1 MENEQKKV
9 LHWVRG
15 NTLSLAIPLEK
26 ETITEEERIKEDYIV
41 EDDDVVTV
49 NLVSSSRR
57 YIYAPKSIEGNV
69 VSIEDNGEL
78 DLGTYG
84 VEVLISKANGKRLR
98 SFWNYLIKI
107 HNTNDV
113 VLEEWDDF
121 ADVSGEILDSAIFFF
136 AKGDPFTYEDFTQEQ
151 LDDIKR
157 PALEAANVATQ
168 AAQNAN
174 DAATNANNAK
184 NAAII
189 ATNLANSATQNANDA
204 ANSANAAAISA
215 NQAKRNADTATINA
229 NNATES
235 ALEATSDAISATE
248 DAKRATDKTEE
259 AIEQAQRAAVIG
271 SNPDFIGS
279 DYYVYKYNARL
290 GRYERSNIYVRGE
303 NGDKG
308 EKGDKGDKGD
318 AGTTDYNLLENKPT
332 RVSQFDN
339 DADYATESFV
349 NSSIATATATY
360 RGSFNL
366 VTDLGLSVGAST
378 ADVSTALATSI
389 PDADNNDYCFVQ
401 VPVATDT
408 PTVIARIDRYKH
420 NGSGWL
426 YEYTLNNSGFTA
438 EQWDA
443 INSGITSGD
452 VDKLDALP
460 TSAQLTSL
468 LNGKQDTI
476 NDLASIRSGASAGAT
491 AYQKPQAGIPESD
504 LSQGVKD
511 KMNEKEVFWATY
523 GQTTAAE
530 IDAAVAAG
538 KQILCV
544 NGGHIHTYAGKDNQ
558 YHYFFAIIGNIS
570 YRRLQLQ
577 ISNNGWA
584 FHNIGVQG
592 TANKVIS
599 WQATPDNTH
608 YPSEKLVKDSLDAK
622 ADLSSMAKWGVVSQT
637 QTWTQASDGGY
648 DYTMSDLQY
657 GWIPQANI
665 DLYEAAG
672 AVFNEQSGYFELN
685 GLVDISYKAMGDI
698 YEAPRTNQLPNGFT
712 RLYQSSRIRT
722 NIPITTNSNFGA
734 LQSNGAVS
742 TCNNSNMEVFI
753 VARKNDGT
761 DGYANVT
768 GMNYFAASCS
778 FLKRI
783 LGKIYTASSKN
794 SQDFNSAFTACK
806 SLEEIHLYRVGK
818 DISSFGSSPR
828 LRADCIAEMIN
839 NCLNETITITLHPT
853 AYARAIAD
861 SDVQAALQAH
871 TNVSLAS
878 AT

>member
-1 MENEQKKV
+1 MEQEKKL

-15 NTLSLAIPLEK
+15 NILRLAIPLEK
-26 ETITEEERIKEDYIV
+26 ETITEEQTTREDYIV
-41 EDDDVVTV
+41 QSDDVVTV

-84 VEVLISKANGKRLR
+84 VEVLLSKADGTRLR

-107 HNTNDV
+107 HNTNDA
-113 VLEEWDDF
+113 VLEEWDEF

-151 LDDIKR
+151 LDEIKR

-184 NAAII
+184 NATII

-204 ANSANAAAISA
+204 ASSANAAAISA

-235 ALEATSDAISATE
+235 ALEATNDAISATTNAE
-248 DAKRATDKTEE
+248 RATEKTEG

-360 RGSFNL
+360 RGSYNAVSDL
-366 VTDLGLSVGAST
+366 HVSASASRQAIQQALDAAVTN
-378 ADVSTALATSI
+378 
-389 PDADNNDYCFVQ
+389 ADNNDYCFVQ
-401 VPVATDT
+401 IPTADAT
-408 PTVIARIDRYKH
+408 PTEIARVERYKH
-420 NGSGWL
+420 DGSGWL

-460 TSAQLTSL
+460 TNVQLTSL

-476 NDLASIRSGASAGAT
+476 NDLGSIRSGASAGAT
-491 AYQKPQAGIPESD
+491 AYQLPQSGVPESD

-511 KMNEKEVFWATY
+511 KLNEKEVFWATY
-523 GQTTAAE
+523 GTTTAAE

-538 KQILCV
+538 KVVMCYYQHHIYRLEDCRNDMPLYFSCFIASQIRYYLTV
-544 NGGHIHTYAGKDNQ
+544 NRTTSVWGSSY
-558 YHYFFAIIGNIS
+558 IS
-570 YRRLQLQ
+570 HEIL
-577 ISNNGWA
+577 S
-584 FHNIGVQG
+584 
-592 TANKVIS
+592 NKVSS

-608 YPSEKLVKDSLDAK
+608 YPSTK
-622 ADLSSMAKWGVVSQT
+622 AVA
-637 QTWTQASDGGY
+637 
-648 DYTMSDLQY
+648 DYAQKKMD
-657 GWIPQANI
+657 
-665 DLYEAAG
+665 
-672 AVFNEQSGYFELN
+672 
-685 GLVDISYKAMGDI
+685 
-698 YEAPRTNQLPNGFT
+698 
-712 RLYQSSRIRT
+712 
-722 NIPITTNSNFGA
+722 
-734 LQSNGAVS
+734 
-742 TCNNSNMEVFI
+742 I
-753 VARKNDGT
+753 VAASGT
-761 DGYANVT
+761 TLNAAVDTYYSFASNVDTLAITFPAVTDTTHISNIVFMLTT
-768 GMNYFAASCS
+768 GSTPAV
-778 FLKRI
+778 
-783 LGKIYTASSKN
+783 T
-794 SQDFNSAFTACK
+794 FTAP
-806 SLEEIHLYRVGK
+806 SGINVIAQDGFSIEASTTYEINAIFNGTSWVVAAMKLNTT
-818 DISSFGSSPR
+818 DIQPSNP
-828 LRADCIAEMIN
+828 
-839 NCLNETITITLHPT
+839 
-853 AYARAIAD
+853 
-861 SDVQAALQAH
+861 
-871 TNVSLAS
+871 
-878 AT
+878 

>member
-15 NTLSLAIPLEK
+15 NTLALAIPLEK
-26 ETITEEERIKEDYIV
+26 ETITEEQTTREDYIV
-41 EDDDVVTV
+41 QSDDVVTV

-184 NAAII
+184 NATII

-204 ANSANAAAISA
+204 ASSANAAAISA

-235 ALEATSDAISATE
+235 ALQATSDAISATTNAE
-248 DAKRATDKTEE
+248 RATEKTEG

-332 RVSQFDN
+332 RVSQFEN

-360 RGSFNL
+360 RGSYNL
-366 VTDLGLSVGAST
+366 VTDLGLSVGASA

-460 TSAQLTSL
+460 TNAQLTSL

-476 NDLASIRSGASAGAT
+476 NDLGSIRSGASAGAT

-511 KMNEKEVFWATY
+511 KMNEKEV
-523 GQTTAAE
+523 
-530 IDAAVAAG
+530 
-538 KQILCV
+538 
-544 NGGHIHTYAGKDNQ
+544 
-558 YHYFFAIIGNIS
+558 
-570 YRRLQLQ
+570 
-577 ISNNGWA
+577 SNN
-584 FHNIGVQG
+584 
-592 TANKVIS
+592 KVSS

-608 YPSEKLVKDSLDAK
+608 YPSEKLVKDSLDAIDKLVEVEYGVTTYAEVK
-622 ADLSSMAKWGVVSQT
+622 A
-637 QTWTQASDGGY
+637 
-648 DYTMSDLQY
+648 
-657 GWIPQANI
+657 
-665 DLYEAAG
+665 
-672 AVFNEQSGYFELN
+672 
-685 GLVDISYKAMGDI
+685 LVDAGKIPFVAKEHSLGGTYKMEPLLLILSGHTNYGNNHVYTKFYFSSYVDTDGNSPQYYLAELAQVNDAWNIRSFSPEFINRRQQAFNSNTIQTYYYPSTKAVADYVDNVVGDI
-698 YEAPRTNQLPNGFT
+698 ETL
-712 RLYQSSRIRT
+712 L
-722 NIPITTNSNFGA
+722 
-734 LQSNGAVS
+734 
-742 TCNNSNMEVFI
+742 
-753 VARKNDGT
+753 
-761 DGYANVT
+761 
-768 GMNYFAASCS
+768 AA
-778 FLKRI
+778 I
-783 LGKIYTASSKN
+783 
-794 SQDFNSAFTACK
+794 
-806 SLEEIHLYRVGK
+806 
-818 DISSFGSSPR
+818 
-828 LRADCIAEMIN
+828 
-839 NCLNETITITLHPT
+839 
-853 AYARAIAD
+853 
-861 SDVQAALQAH
+861 
-871 TNVSLAS
+871 
-878 AT
+878 